1 MTFFLLCPLL
11 LGLVIPGQDSLAP
24 QAARGPIRCEYP
36 DHSKPA
42 KAPDPAALA
51 EACRALI
58 ESEPANADAYLVL
71 MLAVMDDSTA
81 QLDVLESALEAVPDN
96 PFVQFNAGMTLRRF
110 GRFEEALVALERA
123 AQLEP
128 SEADPLVQA
137 GIAAIDMGQLER
149 AVSYLQQASIREPDE
164 PKAWG
169 YLARAKATL
178 GRHADAVRH
187 WDRAQEESGWKYLYR
202 HDDQEAYDSSLAI
215 APDAHVRPSQV
226 MPTLRMLGML
236 AIPAALA
243 LGLAT
248 AMLRLGRKRWAAPLM
263 RLFVAIALVHFIASK
278 TMLLVTIGA
287 AYSAHQGWPG
297 LWIEKPLVMFVPVLM
312 QPLIAARNLLPWQWG
327 INYGWPWTLL
337 NSLVWAGII
346 TWLVHLWH
354 RRQLDR
360 MPGGPEPGGAQDA
373 KAPIRH

>member
-1 MTFFLLCPLL
+1 MTFLLLCSLL
-11 LGLVIPGQDSLAP
+11 LGLVISGQDSLAP
-24 QAARGPIRCEYP
+24 QAASGPIRCEYP

-58 ESEPANADAYLVL
+58 ELEPANADAYLAL

-81 QLDVLESALEAVPDN
+81 QLDVLEAALEAVPDN

-110 GRFEEALVALERA
+110 GRFDEALAAMERA
-123 AQLEP
+123 AALEP
-128 SEADPLVQA
+128 TEADPVIQA
-137 GIAAIDMGQLER
+137 GLIAISMGKLER

-164 PKAWG
+164 PEAWG
-169 YLARAKATL
+169 YLARAEAAL

-226 MPTLRMLGML
+226 MPTLRILGML
-236 AIPAALA
+236 AIPAALS

-248 AMLRLGRKRWAAPLM
+248 AVLRLGRKRWAAPLM
-263 RLFVAIALVHFIASK
+263 RLFVAITLVHFVASM
-278 TMLLVTIGA
+278 TLLLVTIGA

-297 LWIEKPLVMFVPVLM
+297 LWIERPLVMLTPVLM
-312 QPLIAARNLLPWQWG
+312 QPLITARSVLPWQWD
-327 INYGWPWTLL
+327 INYGWPWVLL
-337 NSLVWAGII
+337 NSLVWAGVI

-360 MPGGPEPGGAQDA
+360 MPGGPQLDGAQHA
-373 KAPIRH
+373 KAPSRH